1 MLVDPRVKTK
11 GSVMKVIFN
20 RQKRKMRVLYRN
32 MIRIADAHRIT
43 VPQVALAFCVN
54 KGIVPVCG
62 CRKPKQVKELAEAT
76 FENEKD
82 GFYGT
87 YYENPKGADCA
98 VIGLFGDDPN
108 DYMAKCGAKWLHR
121 KGVNVLCTSPGKKNY
136 SHVNYPLERIE
147 TAIKWLQNHGN
158 RKIGI
163 MGIST
168 TGMDALV
175 AASYFPDITL
185 TVSFTGSD
193 FVWQGFEQ
201 GKKDGCKEWPVPNA
215 STLSWKGEP
224 LAYMPFVYE
233 HPEYWKKIEEETKG
247 SGDIER
253 STCLFIDSEKA
264 REHTEEEMIKV
275 ENIKGKLILVGADD
289 DSFWEA
295 GKYIRRMDQRLKE
308 RPHTCEYETLIY
320 EHGTHFVLPE
330 SMLRIALPI
339 GVKFVLKFVFRAA
352 KEYPDECEAARKDID
367 KKVSAALKEW
377 IR

>member
-1 MLVDPRVKTK
+1 M
-11 GSVMKVIFN
+11 MKF
-20 RQKRKMRVLYRN
+20 RN
-32 MIRIADAHRIT
+32 
-43 VPQVALAFCVN
+43 N
-54 KGIVPVCG
+54 
-62 CRKPKQVKELAEAT
+62 
-76 FENEKD
+76 
-82 GFYGT
+82 
-87 YYENPKGADCA
+87 
-98 VIGLFGDDPN
+98 
-108 DYMAKCGAKWLHR
+108 
-121 KGVNVLCTSPGKKNY
+121 

-147 TAIKWLQNHGN
+147 TAIKWLQSHGN

-201 GKKDGCKEWPVPNA
+201 RKKDGCKEWPVPNA

-247 SGDIER
+247 LGDIER
-253 STCLFIDSEKA
+253 STCLFIDSEKT

-295 GKYIRRMDQRLKE
+295 GKYICRME
-308 RPHTCEYETLIY
+308 
-320 EHGTHFVLPE
+320 
-330 SMLRIALPI
+330 
-339 GVKFVLKFVFRAA
+339 
-352 KEYPDECEAARKDID
+352 
-367 KKVSAALKEW
+367 
-377 IR
+377 